1 MDRAQR
7 QAQVQAQLQS
17 RYRDIKRPEMRAVMR
32 VQDEILSALRDHLRG
47 IGFIEILAP
56 IIGPATDPGIRGA
69 HQVSFD
75 YYGTQFK
82 VMSSMILY
90 KQMAVNSFDRIFA
103 LSPNIRL
110 EPDETIETGRHLSEF
125 RQLDLEVARASYFD
139 VMEIGEGMVTYVV
152 KRVKA
157 NCSDELGVLG
167 RELKTP
173 KLPFKK
179 ITCRDAVE
187 LLRGKGFEVKQGEEI
202 PWNAEAELSRSFGD
216 FFWLIDYPK
225 TARGFY
231 DREDEECPGILRDF
245 DLFYPEGYGEAVSG
259 GEREYK
265 YERVVARMLSTG
277 EVPEIYRWYL
287 EMLREGTTPSAGFGI
302 GVERFTRYVCGR
314 EYIWESVPFPKVPG
328 VVSP

>member
-7 QAQVQAQLQS
+7 KAQVQAQLQA

-69 HQVSFD
+69 SQVSFD

-110 EPDETIETGRHLSEF
+110 EPIETIETGRHLSEF

-157 NCSDELGVLG
+157 NCLDELGVLG

-187 LLRGKGFEVKQGEEI
+187 LLREKGFEVKQGEEI

-277 EVPEIYRWYL
+277 EVPETYRWYL

-302 GVERFTRYVCGR
+302 GVERLTRYVCGR
-314 EYIWESVPFPKVPG
+314 DYIWESVPFPRVPG

>member
-7 QAQVQAQLQS
+7 QAQVQAQLQA

-47 IGFIEILAP
+47 IGFLEILAP

-69 HQVSFD
+69 QQVSFD
-75 YYGTQFK
+75 YYGTKFK

-110 EPDETIETGRHLSEF
+110 EPDETIETGRHLTEF

-157 NCSDELGVLG
+157 NCSDELDVLG

-179 ITCRDAVE
+179 ITHRDAVE
-187 LLRGKGFEVKQGEEI
+187 LLREKGFEVKQGEEI
-202 PWNAEAELSRSFGD
+202 SWEAEATLSKCFGD

-231 DREDEECPGILRDF
+231 DREDEEHPGVLRDF

-259 GEREYK
+259 GEREIA
-265 YERVVARMLSTG
+265 YEKVVARMLSTG
-277 EVPEIYRWYL
+277 EVPETYRWYL